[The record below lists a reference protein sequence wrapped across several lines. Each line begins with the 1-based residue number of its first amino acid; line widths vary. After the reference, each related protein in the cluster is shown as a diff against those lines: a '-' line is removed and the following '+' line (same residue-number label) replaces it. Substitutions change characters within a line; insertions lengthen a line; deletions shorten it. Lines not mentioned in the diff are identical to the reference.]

1 MFSFP
6 VTIPVRKDDSV
17 FPVFVSIPIDEI
29 AVVKPLLDNDPPF
42 GVESASAD
50 LIPLSEIVF
59 VDGRR
64 LPVLETP
71 HIIHSYLDAY
81 TAIEDFYTAGLPIWE
96 SFEVEEPAEER
107 DNVVPLFGSKKPCAT
122 SEGSTPD

>member
-6 VTIPVRKDDSV
+6 VTIPVRRDESI
-17 FPVFVSIPIDEI
+17 FPVFVSVNCDDVLI
-29 AVVKPLLDNDPPF
+29 VKPLLDNEPPF
-42 GVESASAD
+42 GVESASSD

-59 VDGRR
+59 QDGRR
-64 LPVLETP
+64 LPVLESP
-71 HIIHSYLDAY
+71 HTIHCYLDAY
-81 TAIEDFYTAGLPIWE
+81 LAIEEFYTEYHHP
-96 SFEVEEPAEER
+96 SMVEAVEQFVGGG